1 MIPAGKKD
9 MAAAKP
15 PVIPRAVAAGIPTAT
30 RAERRPTLTGFPFA
44 PGTKQPLPPKSE
56 LEAVTEIQRHPSRQD
71 DRSEAT
77 ETPVPPVGPRRE
89 RLPERQ
95 PPRSVTPTPYERPEN
110 LPAIRRE
117 AERQGDRL
125 ERVPESPVSLRPDAL
140 DEKGIRVRWSTLK
153 KWAPWV
159 LVTLGFGGSTTGGY
173 FVGLRQARAEI
184 AELQAAAED
193 HEKRL
198 AKREKAAATLSKT
211 VDAID
216 DSLKSEAQE
225 RRGDVGA
232 LGRRIDKL
240 EENQPR
246 IHGIAPR

>member
-1 MIPAGKKD
+1 VPDPPRPKLPL
-9 MAAAKP
+9 AAR
-15 PVIPRAVAAGIPTAT
+15 VDR
-30 RAERRPTLTGFPFA
+30 EPTLVRGFPFA
-44 PGTKQPLPPKSE
+44 PGTKQPLPPAQPNRDRMPSHGD

-71 DRSEAT
+71 ERSEAT

-89 RLPERQ
+89 RLQERQ

-117 AERQGDRL
+117 AERHGDRY
-125 ERVPESPVSLRPDAL
+125 EPAPVSPVSLRPDAL
-140 DEKGIRVRWSTLK
+140 DEKGIQVRWSTLK

-184 AELQAAAED
+184 ADLQAAAED

-198 AKREKAAATLSKT
+198 AKRERAAATLSKS

-225 RRGDVGA
+225 RRSDVG
-232 LGRRIDKL
+232 KL
-240 EENQPR
+240 RDEVKDIRENMPR
-246 IHGIAPR
+246 VEGLRPR